1 MNQLGVPVSWLPI
14 LGTLKAAGAA
24 GLVIGIGVPP
34 IGVLAAA
41 GLSLFFIAA
50 LITHIR
56 AHDHSLG
63 NGVPVIFLVVVLAA
77 LVLRIYDRGHVI

>member
-63 NGVPVIFLVVVLAA
+63 NGVPVMFLVVVLAA